1 MINIDIYWLR
11 ILIKTDNIELINFI
25 KKYYN
30 IFLVDKL
37 DDYDIKINLNKYWYF
52 SKNRQL
58 DDFSDYTTIWDSVK
72 INFNSNKYYFKNQE
86 IKWLFEFLDNWKI
99 IVNWF
104 LKPRKI
110 HHFVNIL
117 LQGFDRINKYYNRFI
132 IKSLIH
138 DIIFILLEKKLA
150 INILHATAVT
160 NWINTFI
167 FTWLWWSW
175 KSTLASSFL
184 SKKWYKILSDN
195 YCLVKENKLY
205 PFPELPRITKETTE
219 LLWIKEWIKAD
230 WIKTYLDNKLSWI
243 KREYKI
249 DKIFICSYWN
259 KFNFHKLNE
268 KEYIFEN
275 LFSINNYTKEF
286 PEYLNLALLSLINKF
301 NTWKQR
307 MHTLENFVE
316 NNNFYFLQNDKNIE
330 LNLEKIENV

>member
-1 MINIDIYWLR
+1 MINIDIYWLKV
-11 ILIKTDNIELINFI
+11 LVKTDDIELKGFI
-25 KKYYN
+25 KRYYS

-37 DDYDIKINLNKYWYF
+37 SDFDIEINLDRYWYF
-52 SKNRQL
+52 SKNLFL
-58 DDFSDYTTIWDSVK
+58 DDLSQYTTIWDSVK
-72 INFNSNKYYFKNQE
+72 IDFNWDKYYFEDRE
-86 IKWLFEFLDNWKI
+86 IKWLIKFLNNWKI
-99 IVNWF
+99 VINWF

-110 HHFVNIL
+110 HHIVHIL
-117 LQGFDRINKYYNRFI
+117 LQWFDRIDKYYNRFI

-205 PFPELPRITKETTE
+205 PFPELPRITKETTK
-219 LLWIKEWIKAD
+219 LLWIEEWKKAD
-230 WIKTYLDNKLSWI
+230 WIKTYLNNELSWI
-243 KREYKI
+243 KKEYKI
-249 DKIFICSYWN
+249 DKVFICSYWN
-259 KFNFHKLNE
+259 NLSINKLDD

-286 PEYLNLALLSLINKF
+286 PEYLNLSLLSLINKF

-307 MHTLENFVE
+307 LNTLSTFVE
-316 NNNFYFLQNDKNIE
+316 NNNFYLLQNDKNIE
-330 LNLEKIENV
+330 FNLEKIENV